1 MLPMPTDLDI
11 YRSAKLL
18 VEQHG
23 QDALIEAA
31 MKADQ
36 LLERGDLDGRRI
48 WTRIGAANVG
58 LARSPGPRSAAAAR
72 RQLENRELTVGPL

>member
-36 LLERGDLDGRRI
+36 LLERATWMAGGYGRGSVQRMSA
-48 WTRIGAANVG
+48 WR
-58 LARSPGPRSAAAAR
+58 ARRVPGPQ
-72 RQLENRELTVGPL
+72 RQPDGIWEIVS